1 MIALTSLS
9 AVPTLP
15 AEAISLSAVNCSAD
29 GMIIFIPLAAIFKP
43 LSSVSAAIS
52 INAYQYHADFVI
64 SSLDGPL
71 DIENAIVDKLGKND
85 IKWEYLG
92 EMMDPKVQRITY
104 EEVID
109 GTRPVQP
116 KKVLGA
122 EVATGV

>member
-1 MIALTSLS
+1 MHPKNFRIQ
-9 AVPTLP
+9 
-15 AEAISLSAVNCSAD
+15 
-29 GMIIFIPLAAIFKP
+29 
-43 LSSVSAAIS
+43 
-52 INAYQYHADFVI
+52 INAYQNHADFVI

-109 GTRPVQP
+109 GNANTSTRP
-116 KKVLGA
+116 LHTEEGSGSGMGA
-122 EVATGV
+122 GAS